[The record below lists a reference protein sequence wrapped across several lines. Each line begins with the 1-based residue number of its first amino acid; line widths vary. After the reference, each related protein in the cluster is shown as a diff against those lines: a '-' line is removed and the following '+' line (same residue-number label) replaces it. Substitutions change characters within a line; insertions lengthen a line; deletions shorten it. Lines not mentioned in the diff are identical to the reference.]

1 MRISDWSSDVCSS
14 DLCAKSGAGHVFLR
28 IPDIALRAQ
37 IRDTEIAA
45 EHFRCHP
52 FNELVE
58 RRSRQR
64 HIERQE
70 VTPETTCVGHAQENL
85 AQRIGEQEDVAE
97 MDDAVE
103 VVAQNGRAS
112 CRERVLQYVQ
122 ITVVA
127 VSLQTNKLNT
137 EK

>member
-45 EHFRCHP
+45 EHFRRHP

-70 VTPETTCVGHAQENL
+70 VTPETTCVGHAQQNL
-85 AQRIGEQEDVAE
+85 AQRTGEQEDVAE
-97 MDDAVE
+97 MDDEVE
-103 VVAQNGRAS
+103 VVASRSEERREGQDGVNTGRT
-112 CRERVLQYVQ
+112 RW
-122 ITVVA
+122 
-127 VSLQTNKLNT
+127 
-137 EK
+137 

>member
-45 EHFRCHP
+45 DHFRRHP
-52 FNELVE
+52 FNALVE

-64 HIERQE
+64 HIERQA
-70 VTPETTCVGHAQENL
+70 VTTETTCVGHAQAKL
-85 AQRIGEQEDVAE
+85 ADRIGEQEAVAE
-97 MDDAVE
+97 MDDQAGIFARPPE
-103 VVAQNGRAS
+103 NRGYH
-112 CRERVLQYVQ
+112 REACGKQ
-122 ITVVA
+122 
-127 VSLQTNKLNT
+127 
-137 EK
+137 